1 MLLVAMSVAA
11 SSIRRI
17 IMSLDKYS
25 LKLPKAVYSGKEAMD
40 NIPEILKSAGSK
52 KVAAFTDKGIRKLG
66 LFDLVEDQ
74 LKKADVE
81 YDIYDDFPPEPSYQA
96 VQGVIDRFK
105 GHGYDFIV
113 ACGGG
118 SVMDTA
124 KLASVLVTDE
134 YGVKELLDDPKRAKK
149 CLETLAIPTT
159 AGTGAECTP
168 NAIVGVPEKEVKIG
182 IVNDNMMSDYVILD
196 ARLIENLP
204 RSIAASTGVDA
215 MCHCIECYTSNKANA
230 FSDTF
235 ALRGFEI
242 IMNNIVKACDDKDAL
257 AEKNNMQIAAFYG
270 GVAITAS
277 GTTAV
282 HALSYPLGGKYH
294 VAHGTSNAML
304 LIPVMRFNA
313 GDEEFRKRMAA
324 AWDFAYHGDKKLS
337 TVDEKANALI
347 DWMDEIV
354 KHLDIPTDL
363 KEFGVK
369 AEDLEGLVA
378 SGLQQQR
385 LLVNN
390 MREVTADDA
399 RSIYLNVMK

>member
-1 MLLVAMSVAA
+1 
-11 SSIRRI
+11 
-17 IMSLDKYS
+17 MSLEKYS
-25 LKLPKAVYSGKEAMD
+25 LKLPKAVYSGKNSME
-40 NIPEILKSAGSK
+40 NIQDILKSVGAV

-66 LFDLVEDQ
+66 LFNLVEEE
-74 LKKADVE
+74 LKKANVE
-81 YDIYDDFPPEPSYQA
+81 YDIYDDFPVEPSYQA
-96 VQGVIDRFK
+96 VQSVIDQFK
-105 GHGYDFIV
+105 GKGYDFVV

-118 SVMDTA
+118 SVLDTA

-149 CLETLAIPTT
+149 CLQTLAIPTT

-196 ARLIENLP
+196 ARLIKNLP
-204 RSIAASTGVDA
+204 RAIAATTGVDA

-235 ALRGFEI
+235 ALRGFDI
-242 IMNNIVKACDDKDAL
+242 IMNNIEKACDDKDAL
-257 AEKNNMQIAAFYG
+257 TEKNNMQIAAFYG

-294 VAHGTSNAML
+294 IPHGTSNAML
-304 LIPVMRFNA
+304 LISVMKFNA
-313 GDEEFRKRMAA
+313 GNADFRRRMAE
-324 AWDFAYHGDKKLS
+324 AWDVAYHGDRKLE
-337 TVDEKANALI
+337 TVDEKSEALI
-347 DWMDEIV
+347 NWMEEIV

-369 AEDLEGLVA
+369 PEDLEGLVV

-399 RSIYLNVMK
+399 RSIYLDVI

>member
-1 MLLVAMSVAA
+1 
-11 SSIRRI
+11 
-17 IMSLDKYS
+17 MSLEKYS
-25 LKLPKAVYSGKEAMD
+25 LKLPKAVYSGKNSME
-40 NIPEILKSAGSK
+40 NIQDILKSVGAE

-66 LFDLVEDQ
+66 LFDLVEDE
-74 LKKADVE
+74 LKKAHVS
-81 YDIYDDFPPEPSYQA
+81 YDIYDDFPVEPSYQA
-96 VQGVIDRFK
+96 VQSVIDQFK
-105 GHGYDFIV
+105 GKGYDFVI

-118 SVMDTA
+118 SVLDTA

-134 YGVKELLDDPKRAKK
+134 YGVKELLEDPKRAKK
-149 CLETLAIPTT
+149 CLEMLAIPTT

-204 RSIAASTGVDA
+204 RAIAATTGVDA

-235 ALRGFEI
+235 ALRGFDI
-242 IMNNIVKACDDKDAL
+242 IMNNIEKACDDKTAL
-257 AEKNNMQIAAFYG
+257 TEKNNMQIAAFYG
-270 GVAITAS
+270 GEAITAS

-294 VAHGTSNAML
+294 IPHGTANAML
-304 LIPVMRFNA
+304 LISVMKFNA
-313 GDEEFRKRMAA
+313 GNADFRKRMAE
-324 AWDFAYHGDKKLS
+324 AWDFAYHGNKKPE
-337 TVDEKANALI
+337 TVDEKSAALI
-347 DWMDEIV
+347 NWMEEIV

-369 AEDLEGLVA
+369 PEDLEGLVA

-385 LLVNN
+385 LLKNN
-390 MREVTADDA
+390 IREVTRDDA
-399 RSIYLNVMK
+399 RSIYLDVI

>member
-1 MLLVAMSVAA
+1 
-11 SSIRRI
+11 
-17 IMSLDKYS
+17 MSLEKYS
-25 LKLPKAVYSGKEAMD
+25 LKLPKAVYSGKNSLE
-40 NIPEILKSAGSK
+40 NIQDILKSRGAA

-66 LFDLVEDQ
+66 LFNLVEEE
-74 LKKADVE
+74 LKKANIE
-81 YDIYDDFPPEPSYQA
+81 YDIYDDFPVEPGYQE
-96 VQGVIDRFK
+96 VQHVIDQFK
-105 GHGYDFIV
+105 GKGYDFVV

-118 SVMDTA
+118 SVLDTA

-149 CLETLAIPTT
+149 CLEILSIPTT

-204 RSIAASTGVDA
+204 RAIAATTGVDA

-235 ALRGFEI
+235 ALRGFDL
-242 IMNNIVKACDDKDAL
+242 IMNNIEKACNDKDAL
-257 AEKNNMQIAAFYG
+257 TEKNNMQIAAFYG

-294 VAHGTSNAML
+294 IPHGTANAML
-304 LIPVMRFNA
+304 LISVMKFNA
-313 GDEEFRKRMAA
+313 GDADFRRRLAE
-324 AWDFAYHGDKKLS
+324 AWDTAYHGESRLE
-337 TVDEKANALI
+337 TIDEKSAALI
-347 DWMDEIV
+347 SWMEEIV
-354 KHLDIPTDL
+354 KHLDIPSDL
-363 KEFGVK
+363 KEFGVR
-369 AEDLEGLVA
+369 AEDLDGLVA
-378 SGLQQQR
+378 SGLQQKR

-390 MREVTADDA
+390 MREVTAEDA
-399 RSIYLNVMK
+399 RRIYLEVI

>member
-1 MLLVAMSVAA
+1 
-11 SSIRRI
+11 
-17 IMSLDKYS
+17 MSLEKYS
-25 LKLPKAVYSGKEAMD
+25 LKLPKAVYSGKNSME
-40 NIPEILKSAGSK
+40 NIQDILKSVGAE

-66 LFDLVEDQ
+66 LFDLVEDE
-74 LKKADVE
+74 LKKAHVS
-81 YDIYDDFPPEPSYQA
+81 YDIYDDFPVEPSYQA
-96 VQGVIDRFK
+96 VQSVIDQFK
-105 GHGYDFIV
+105 GKGYDFVI

-118 SVMDTA
+118 SVLDTA

-134 YGVKELLDDPKRAKK
+134 YGVKELLEDPKRAKK
-149 CLETLAIPTT
+149 CLEMLAIPTT

-204 RSIAASTGVDA
+204 RAIAATTGVDA

-235 ALRGFEI
+235 ALRGFDI
-242 IMNNIVKACDDKDAL
+242 IMNNIEKACDDKTAL
-257 AEKNNMQIAAFYG
+257 TEKNNMQIAAFYG

-294 VAHGTSNAML
+294 IPHGTANAML
-304 LIPVMRFNA
+304 LISVMKFNA
-313 GDEEFRKRMAA
+313 GNADFRKRMAE
-324 AWDFAYHGDKKLS
+324 AWDFAYHGNKKLE
-337 TVDEKANALI
+337 TVDEKSAALI
-347 DWMDEIV
+347 NWMEEIV

-369 AEDLEGLVA
+369 LEDLEGLVA

-385 LLVNN
+385 LLKNN
-390 MREVTADDA
+390 IREVTRDDA
-399 RSIYLNVMK
+399 RSIYLDVI

>member
-1 MLLVAMSVAA
+1 MDS
-11 SSIRRI
+11 RRKQPADKEEV
-17 IMSLDKYS
+17 MSLDRYS
-25 LKLPKAVYSGKEAMD
+25 LKMPKATYSGVNAME
-40 NIPEILKSAGSK
+40 NIPEIIKSVGAK
-52 KVAAFTDKGIRKLG
+52 KVAAFTDAGLRKLG
-66 LFDLVEDQ
+66 LFRLVEEQ
-74 LKKADVE
+74 LETASVAYE
-81 YDIYDDFPPEPSYQA
+81 VYDNMPAEPSYQQ
-96 VQGVIDRFK
+96 VQTVIDEFK
-105 GHGYDFIV
+105 STGADFII

-118 SVMDTA
+118 SVMDAA

-149 CLETLAIPTT
+149 CVPILCIPTT

-196 ARLIENLP
+196 ARLIQNLP
-204 RSIAASTGVDA
+204 RKIAASTGVDA
-215 MCHCIECYTSNKANA
+215 LCHAIECFTSNKANA

-235 ALRGFEI
+235 ALRAFDI
-242 IMNNIVKACDDKDAL
+242 IMNNIEKACDDPSAL
-257 AEKNNMQIAAFYG
+257 TEKNAMQIAAYYA

-304 LIPVMRFNA
+304 LIPVMRHNA
-313 GDEEFRKRMAA
+313 EDAAFRSRLAEA
-324 AWDFAYHGDKKLS
+324 FDVAYHGTESYS
-337 TVDEKANALI
+337 TADEKAEACI
-347 DWMDEIV
+347 AWMDSIV
-354 KHLDIPTDL
+354 KHLEIPTDL

-369 AEDLEGLVA
+369 PEDLSGLVEA
-378 SGLQQQR
+378 GLKQQR

-390 MREVTADDA
+390 MRKIEAEDA
-399 RSIYLNVMK
+399 RKIYLQVM